1 MVRVCLATVAD
12 EKFPVKRVLHIID
25 SLHLGGAQEVV
36 LNLATCGSARF
47 RHEVA
52 TMHGRG
58 IYWDRLRQAG
68 VKVHSLSPHKL
79 LPFYLASIPWRLLA
93 DRPDI
98 LHCHLIPSNIIAK
111 PLGALLGVPVVI
123 NHDHTN
129 DTRRAESRLLL
140 ALDRFSNRF
149 ASHIVAVS
157 ASCREFLITRESI
170 PANDVTLVPNAID
183 LRRFSP
189 STARRDQTRIEL
201 GLPASARVVAGV
213 GRLNP
218 QKNFALFLDIAA
230 QLALRF
236 PGLHFLLAGDGPEEK
251 MLREKAAALGIA
263 DRVTFSGY
271 VADTRLVYLAA
282 DVLLMPSRYEGLPMT
297 LLEAMAMG
305 LPVVASRL
313 DGIAEVIG
321 DGREGFL
328 VPSDDASLFVE
339 RTAALLQDAELSS
352 RIAQNARAKIEA
364 SFSVERMTSAVEEI
378 YDRFLP

>member
-1 MVRVCLATVAD
+1 MAD

-36 LNLATCGSARF
+36 LNLATCGSSRF

-52 TMHGRG
+52 TMHGHG

-129 DTRRAESRLLL
+129 DTRRADSRLLL

-157 ASCREFLITRESI
+157 ASCRDFLITRESI
-170 PANDVTLVPNAID
+170 PASNVTLVPNAID

-189 STARRDQTRIEL
+189 SAARRDQARVEL

-218 QKNFALFLDIAA
+218 QKNFSLFLDIAA
-230 QLALRF
+230 QLAPRF
-236 PGLHFLLAGDGPEEK
+236 PDLHFLLAGDGPEEK
-251 MLREKAAALGIA
+251 MLREKAAALGIS
-263 DRVTFSGY
+263 DRVIFSGY

-305 LPVVASRL
+305 LPVAASQL

-339 RTAALLQDAELSS
+339 RTAALLQDSELSL

>member
-1 MVRVCLATVAD
+1 
-12 EKFPVKRVLHIID
+12 
-25 SLHLGGAQEVV
+25 
-36 LNLATCGSARF
+36 
-47 RHEVA
+47 
-52 TMHGRG
+52 MHGHG
-58 IYWDRLRQAG
+58 IYWDRLKQAG
-68 VKVHSLSPHKL
+68 VKVHSLSPHKF

-129 DTRRAESRLLL
+129 DTRRADSRLLL

-149 ASHIVAVS
+149 ASRIVAVS
-157 ASCREFLITRESI
+157 ASCRDFLITRESI
-170 PANDVTLVPNAID
+170 PASDVTLVPNAID

-189 STARRDQTRIEL
+189 AAARRDPARIEL

-218 QKNFALFLDIAA
+218 QKNFSLFLDIAA
-230 QLALRF
+230 QLAPRL
-236 PGLHFLLAGDGPEEK
+236 PDLHFLLAGDGPEEK
-251 MLREKAAALGIA
+251 MLREKAVALGIS

-305 LPVVASRL
+305 LPVVASQL

-339 RTAALLQDAELSS
+339 RTAALLQDAEFSS

>member
-1 MVRVCLATVAD
+1 MAA
-12 EKFPVKRVLHIID
+12 EKSLVKRVLHIID

-36 LNLATCGSARF
+36 LNLATCGSSRF

-52 TMHGRG
+52 TLHGHG
-58 IYWDRLRQAG
+58 IYWDRLKKAG
-68 VKVHSLSPHKL
+68 IKVHSLSPHKF
-79 LPFYLASIPWRLLA
+79 LPVYLASILWRILA

-111 PLGALLGVPVVI
+111 PLGALLGVPVII

-129 DTRRAESRLLL
+129 DPHRIDNKILL
-140 ALDRFSNRF
+140 ALDKSTNRF
-149 ASHIVAVS
+149 AHHIIAVA
-157 ASCREFLITRESI
+157 AACRDFLTTHESI
-170 PANDVTLVPNAID
+170 PPEKISLVPNAID

-189 STARRDQTRIEL
+189 GEASRDEARARL
-201 GLPASARVVAGV
+201 GLPVASRIVAGV

-230 QLALRF
+230 QLAPRF
-236 PGLHFLLAGDGPEEK
+236 PGLHFLLAGDGSEEQ
-251 MLREKAAALGIA
+251 MLREKASALGIA
-263 DRVTFSGY
+263 NRVTFSGY

-305 LPVVASRL
+305 LPVVASKL

-321 DGREGFL
+321 DGSEGFL
-328 VPSDDASLFVE
+328 VPSDDAALFVE
-339 RTAALLQDAELSS
+339 RTAALLADAELSS
-352 RIAQNARAKIEA
+352 RISKNARAKIEA
-364 SFSVERMTSAVEEI
+364 SFSVERMTSSVEDI

>member
-1 MVRVCLATVAD
+1 MAA
-12 EKFPVKRVLHIID
+12 EKSLVKRVLHIID

-36 LNLATCGSARF
+36 LNLATCGSSRF

-58 IYWDRLRQAG
+58 IYWNRLTQAG

-79 LPFYLASIPWRLLA
+79 LPAYLASIPWRILA
-93 DRPDI
+93 DKPDI

-111 PLGALLGVPVVI
+111 PLGALLGVPVII

-129 DTRRAESRLLL
+129 DPHRINNKILLG
-140 ALDRFSNRF
+140 LDKSNNRF
-149 ASHIVAVS
+149 AHHIIAVA
-157 ASCREFLITRESI
+157 AACRDFLITHESI
-170 PANDVTLVPNAID
+170 PPEKISLVPNAID

-189 STARRDQTRIEL
+189 GEASRDDARAQL
-201 GLPASARVVAGV
+201 GLPAGSRIVAGV

-230 QLALRF
+230 QLAPRF
-236 PGLHFLLAGDGPEEK
+236 PDLHFLLAGDGPEEQ
-251 MLREKAAALGIA
+251 MLSEKASALGIA
-263 DRVTFSGY
+263 NRVTFSGY
-271 VADTRLVYLAA
+271 VADTRLVYLSA

-305 LPVVASRL
+305 LPVVASKL
-313 DGIAEVIG
+313 DGIAEVIS
-321 DGREGFL
+321 DGAEGFL
-328 VPSDDASLFVE
+328 APSDDAALFVE
-339 RTAALLQDAELSS
+339 RTAALLADAELSL
-352 RIAQNARAKIEA
+352 RISKNARDKIEA
-364 SFSVERMTSAVEEI
+364 RFSVERMTSAVEDI

>member
-1 MVRVCLATVAD
+1 
-12 EKFPVKRVLHIID
+12 VKRVLHIID

-36 LNLATCGSARF
+36 LNLATCGSSRF
-47 RHEVA
+47 HHEVA

-129 DTRRAESRLLL
+129 DTRRADSRLLL
-140 ALDRFSNRF
+140 ALDRFANRF

-157 ASCREFLITRESI
+157 ASCRDFLITRESI
-170 PANDVTLVPNAID
+170 PASDVTLVPNAID

-189 STARRDQTRIEL
+189 AAARRDQARVEL
-201 GLPASARVVAGV
+201 GLPAFARVVAGV

-218 QKNFALFLDIAA
+218 QKNFSLFLDVAA
-230 QLALRF
+230 QLAPRF
-236 PGLHFLLAGDGPEEK
+236 PDLHFLLAGDGPEEK

-305 LPVVASRL
+305 LPVVASQL
-313 DGIAEVIG
+313 DGIAEVIS

>member
-1 MVRVCLATVAD
+1 MAN
-12 EKFPVKRVLHIID
+12 PVKRVLHIIE

-36 LNLATCGSARF
+36 LNLATCGSSRF

-52 TMHGRG
+52 TMHGQG

-68 VKVHSLSPHKL
+68 VKVHSLSPHKF
-79 LPFYLASIPWRLLA
+79 LPFYLASIPWLLLT
-93 DRPDI
+93 DKPDI

-111 PLGALLGVPVVI
+111 PIGALLGVPVVI

-129 DTRRAESRLLL
+129 DTRRADSPLLL

-149 ASHIVAVS
+149 ANHIVAVS
-157 ASCREFLITRESI
+157 ASCRDFLTTRESI
-170 PANDVTLVPNAID
+170 PERDVTLVPNAID

-189 STARRDQTRIEL
+189 AVSQRNEARASL
-201 GLPASARVVAGV
+201 GLRASARVVAGV

-230 QLALRF
+230 QLAARF
-236 PGLHFLLAGDGPEEK
+236 SDLHFLLAGDGPEEK
-251 MLREKAAALGIA
+251 MLREKAATLGIA

-271 VADTRLVYLAA
+271 VADTRQVYLAA

-305 LPVVASRL
+305 LPVVASQL

-328 VPSDDASLFVE
+328 APFDDASLFVE
-339 RTAALLQDAELSS
+339 RTAALLQDAELSA
-352 RIAQNARAKIEA
+352 RMAKNARAKIEA

-378 YDRFLP
+378 YNRFLP

>member
-1 MVRVCLATVAD
+1 MAA
-12 EKFPVKRVLHIID
+12 EKSLVKRVLHIID

-36 LNLATCGSARF
+36 LNLATCGSSRF

-52 TMHGRG
+52 TLHDHG
-58 IYWDRLRQAG
+58 IYWDRLKRAG
-68 VKVHSLSPHKL
+68 IKVHSLSPHKF
-79 LPFYLASIPWRLLA
+79 LPAYLASIPWRILA
-93 DRPDI
+93 DKPDI

-111 PLGALLGVPVVI
+111 PLGALLGVPVII

-129 DTRRAESRLLL
+129 DPHRIDNKILL
-140 ALDRFSNRF
+140 ALDKSTNRF
-149 ASHIVAVS
+149 AHHIIAVA
-157 ASCREFLITRESI
+157 AACRDFLTTHESI
-170 PANDVTLVPNAID
+170 PLEKISLVPNAID

-189 STARRDQTRIEL
+189 GEASRDEARARL
-201 GLPASARVVAGV
+201 GLPVASRIVAGV

-230 QLALRF
+230 QLAPRF
-236 PGLHFLLAGDGPEEK
+236 PDLHFLLAGDGPEEQ
-251 MLREKAAALGIA
+251 MLREKASALGIA
-263 DRVTFSGY
+263 NRVTFSGY

-305 LPVVASRL
+305 LPVVASKL

-321 DGREGFL
+321 DGSEGFL
-328 VPSDDASLFVE
+328 VPSDDAALFVE
-339 RTAALLQDAELSS
+339 RTAALLADAELSS
-352 RIAQNARAKIEA
+352 RISKNARAKIEA
-364 SFSVERMTSAVEEI
+364 SFSVERMTSSVEEI

>member
-1 MVRVCLATVAD
+1 VAD

-52 TMHGRG
+52 TMHGHG

-129 DTRRAESRLLL
+129 DTRRADSRLLL

-157 ASCREFLITRESI
+157 ASCRDFLITRESI
-170 PANDVTLVPNAID
+170 PTSDVTLVPNAID

-189 STARRDQTRIEL
+189 AVARRDHARLKL

-230 QLALRF
+230 QLAPRF
-236 PGLHFLLAGDGPEEK
+236 PNLHFLLAGDGPEEK
-251 MLREKAAALGIA
+251 MLRDKAAALGIS

-305 LPVVASRL
+305 LPVVASQL

-321 DGREGFL
+321 DGCEGFL

-352 RIAQNARAKIEA
+352 LIAQNARAKIEA
-364 SFSVERMTSAVEEI
+364 SFSVERMTFAVEEI

>member
-1 MVRVCLATVAD
+1 MAD

-52 TMHGRG
+52 TMHGQG
-58 IYWDRLRQAG
+58 IYWDRLRRAG

-79 LPFYLASIPWRLLA
+79 LPLYLASIPWRLLV

-129 DTRRAESRLLL
+129 DTRRADSRLLL

-157 ASCREFLITRESI
+157 ASCRDFLITRESI

-189 STARRDQTRIEL
+189 STAMRDQARIEL

-230 QLALRF
+230 QLAPRF
-236 PGLHFLLAGDGPEEK
+236 PGLHFILAGDGPEEK

-305 LPVVASRL
+305 LPVVASQL

-339 RTAALLQDAELSS
+339 RTAALLQDVELSS

>member
-1 MVRVCLATVAD
+1 M
-12 EKFPVKRVLHIID
+12 KRVLHIID

-52 TMHGRG
+52 TMHGHG

-68 VKVHSLSPHKL
+68 VSVHSLSPHKL
-79 LPFYLASIPWRLLA
+79 LPFYLASIPWRLIA

-157 ASCREFLITRESI
+157 ASCRDFLITRESI
-170 PANDVTLVPNAID
+170 PLNDVTLVPNAID

-189 STARRDQTRIEL
+189 SAARRDQARIEL

-218 QKNFALFLDIAA
+218 QKNFSLFLDIAA
-230 QLALRF
+230 QLAPRF

-263 DRVTFSGY
+263 HRVTFSGY

-305 LPVVASRL
+305 LPVVASQL

-339 RTAALLQDAELSS
+339 RTAALLQDAELCS

-364 SFSVERMTSAVEEI
+364 NFSVERMTSAVEEI

>member
-1 MVRVCLATVAD
+1 MAD
-12 EKFPVKRVLHIID
+12 EKFSVKRVLHIID
-25 SLHLGGAQEVV
+25 SLYLGGAQEVV
-36 LNLATCGSARF
+36 LNLATCGSSRF

-52 TMHGRG
+52 TMHGHG

-79 LPFYLASIPWRLLA
+79 LPLYLASIPWRLLA

-157 ASCREFLITRESI
+157 ASCRNFLITRESI

-183 LRRFSP
+183 LLRFSP
-189 STARRDQTRIEL
+189 AVARRDQARLEL

-218 QKNFALFLDIAA
+218 QKNFALFLDVAA
-230 QLALRF
+230 QLAPRF
-236 PGLHFLLAGDGPEEK
+236 PDLHFLLAGDGPEEK

-305 LPVVASRL
+305 LPVVASQL

-328 VPSDDASLFVE
+328 VPSDEAALFVE

-352 RIAQNARAKIEA
+352 CIAQNARAKIEA

>member
-1 MVRVCLATVAD
+1 MAA
-12 EKFPVKRVLHIID
+12 EKSLVKRVLHIID

-36 LNLATCGSARF
+36 LNLATCGSSRF

-58 IYWDRLRQAG
+58 IYWDRLKKAG
-68 VKVHSLSPHKL
+68 IKVHSLSPHKF
-79 LPFYLASIPWRLLA
+79 LPAYLASIPWRILA
-93 DRPDI
+93 DKPDI

-111 PLGALLGVPVVI
+111 PLGVLLGVPVII

-129 DTRRAESRLLL
+129 DPHRIENKILL
-140 ALDRFSNRF
+140 ALDKSTNRF
-149 ASHIVAVS
+149 AHHIIAVA
-157 ASCREFLITRESI
+157 AACRDFLTTHESI
-170 PANDVTLVPNAID
+170 PPRKISLVPNAID

-189 STARRDQTRIEL
+189 GEASRDEVRRQL
-201 GLPASARVVAGV
+201 GLPAASHIVAGV

-230 QLALRF
+230 QLAHRF
-236 PGLHFLLAGDGPEEK
+236 PGLHFLLAGNGPEEQ
-251 MLREKAAALGIA
+251 MLREKASALGIA
-263 DRVTFSGY
+263 NRVTFSGY

-305 LPVVASRL
+305 LPVVASKL

-321 DGREGFL
+321 DGGEGFL
-328 VPSDDASLFVE
+328 VPSDDAALFVE
-339 RTAALLQDAELSS
+339 RTAALLADAELSS
-352 RIAQNARAKIEA
+352 RISKNARAKIEA
-364 SFSVERMTSAVEEI
+364 SFSVERMTSSVEDI

>member
-1 MVRVCLATVAD
+1 MAD

-36 LNLATCGSARF
+36 LNLATCGSSRF

-52 TMHGRG
+52 TMHGHG

-129 DTRRAESRLLL
+129 DTRRADSRLLL

-157 ASCREFLITRESI
+157 ASCRDFLITRESI
-170 PANDVTLVPNAID
+170 PASDVTLVPNAID

-189 STARRDQTRIEL
+189 AAPRRDQARVEL

-230 QLALRF
+230 QLASRF

-305 LPVVASRL
+305 LPVVASQL

>member
-1 MVRVCLATVAD
+1 VAD
-12 EKFPVKRVLHIID
+12 EKFSVKRVLHIID
-25 SLHLGGAQEVV
+25 SLYLGGAQEVV
-36 LNLATCGSARF
+36 LNLATCGSSRF

-52 TMHGRG
+52 TMHGHG

-79 LPFYLASIPWRLLA
+79 LPLYLASIPWRLLA

-157 ASCREFLITRESI
+157 ASCRNFLITRESI

-183 LRRFSP
+183 LLRFSP
-189 STARRDQTRIEL
+189 AVARRDQARLEL

-218 QKNFALFLDIAA
+218 QKNFALFLDVAA
-230 QLALRF
+230 QLAPRF
-236 PGLHFLLAGDGPEEK
+236 PDLHFLLAGDGPEEK

-305 LPVVASRL
+305 LPVVASQL

-328 VPSDDASLFVE
+328 VPSDEAALFVE

-352 RIAQNARAKIEA
+352 CIAQNARAKIEA

>member
-1 MVRVCLATVAD
+1 MAA
-12 EKFPVKRVLHIID
+12 EKSLVKRVLHIID

-36 LNLATCGSARF
+36 LNLATCGSPRF
-47 RHEVA
+47 HHEVA

-58 IYWDRLRQAG
+58 IYWDRLAQAG
-68 VKVHSLSPHKL
+68 VKVHSLSPHKF
-79 LPFYLASIPWRLLA
+79 LPAYIASIPWRILA

-111 PLGALLGVPVVI
+111 PLGALLGVPVII

-129 DTRRAESRLLL
+129 DPHRIDNKILL
-140 ALDRFSNRF
+140 ALDKSTNRF
-149 ASHIVAVS
+149 AHHIIAVA
-157 ASCREFLITRESI
+157 AACRDFLTTHESI
-170 PANDVTLVPNAID
+170 PQEKISLVPNAID

-189 STARRDQTRIEL
+189 GEASRDEARARL
-201 GLPASARVVAGV
+201 GLPAASRIVAGV

-230 QLALRF
+230 QLATRF
-236 PGLHFLLAGDGPEEK
+236 PDLHFLLAGDGPEEQ
-251 MLREKAAALGIA
+251 MLREKASALGIA
-263 DRVTFSGY
+263 NRVTFSGY

-305 LPVVASRL
+305 LPVVASKL

-321 DGREGFL
+321 DGSEGFL
-328 VPSDDASLFVE
+328 VPSDDAALFVE
-339 RTAALLQDAELSS
+339 RTAVLLADAELSS
-352 RIAQNARAKIEA
+352 RISKNARAKIEA
-364 SFSVERMTSAVEEI
+364 SFSVERMTSSVEDI

>member
-1 MVRVCLATVAD
+1 MAD

-79 LPFYLASIPWRLLA
+79 LPLYLASIPWRLLA

-129 DTRRAESRLLL
+129 DTRRADSRLLL

-189 STARRDQTRIEL
+189 SAAMRDQARVEL

-218 QKNFALFLDIAA
+218 QKNFSLFLDIAA
-230 QLALRF
+230 QLAPRF
-236 PGLHFLLAGDGPEEK
+236 PDLHFLLAGDGPEEK
-251 MLREKAAALGIA
+251 MLREKAVALGIA

-305 LPVVASRL
+305 LPVVASQL

-321 DGREGFL
+321 DGCEGFL
-328 VPSDDASLFVE
+328 VPSDDAALFVE
-339 RTAALLQDAELSS
+339 RTAALLQDAELSL

>member
-1 MVRVCLATVAD
+1 VAD

-79 LPFYLASIPWRLLA
+79 LPLYLASIPWRLLA

-129 DTRRAESRLLL
+129 DTRRADSRLLL

-189 STARRDQTRIEL
+189 SAAMRDQARVEL

-218 QKNFALFLDIAA
+218 QKNFSLFLDIAA
-230 QLALRF
+230 QLAPRF
-236 PGLHFLLAGDGPEEK
+236 PDLHFLLAGDGPEEK
-251 MLREKAAALGIA
+251 MLREKAVALGIA

-305 LPVVASRL
+305 LPVVASQL

-321 DGREGFL
+321 DGCEGFL
-328 VPSDDASLFVE
+328 VPSDDAALFVE
-339 RTAALLQDAELSS
+339 RTAALLQDAELSL

>member
-1 MVRVCLATVAD
+1 MAA
-12 EKFPVKRVLHIID
+12 EKSLVKRVLHIID

-36 LNLATCGSARF
+36 LNLATCGSPRF

-58 IYWDRLRQAG
+58 IYWDRLKKAG
-68 VKVHSLSPHKL
+68 IKVHSLSPHKF
-79 LPFYLASIPWRLLA
+79 LPAYLASIPWRILA
-93 DRPDI
+93 DKPDI

-111 PLGALLGVPVVI
+111 PLGALLGVPVII

-129 DTRRAESRLLL
+129 DPHRIDNKILL
-140 ALDRFSNRF
+140 ALDKSTNRF
-149 ASHIVAVS
+149 AHHIIAVA
-157 ASCREFLITRESI
+157 AACRDFLTTHESI
-170 PANDVTLVPNAID
+170 PPEKISLVPNAID

-189 STARRDQTRIEL
+189 GEASWDEARAQL
-201 GLPASARVVAGV
+201 GLPAASRIVAGV

-230 QLALRF
+230 QLAPRF
-236 PGLHFLLAGDGPEEK
+236 PDLHFLLAGDGPEEQ
-251 MLREKAAALGIA
+251 MLREKASALGIA
-263 DRVTFSGY
+263 NRVTFSGY

-305 LPVVASRL
+305 LPVVASKL
-313 DGIAEVIG
+313 DGIAEVID
-321 DGREGFL
+321 DGGEGFL
-328 VPSDDASLFVE
+328 VPSDDAALFVE
-339 RTAALLQDAELSS
+339 RTAVLLADAELSS
-352 RIAQNARAKIEA
+352 RISKNARAKIEA
-364 SFSVERMTSAVEEI
+364 SFSVERMTSAVEDI

>member
-1 MVRVCLATVAD
+1 MAD
-12 EKFPVKRVLHIID
+12 EKFSVKRVLHIID

-52 TMHGRG
+52 TMHGHG

-140 ALDRFSNRF
+140 TLDRFSNRF
-149 ASHIVAVS
+149 ASHIIAVS

-189 STARRDQTRIEL
+189 SAARRDQARIEL

-218 QKNFALFLDIAA
+218 QKNFSLFLDIAA
-230 QLALRF
+230 QLAPRF

-339 RTAALLQDAELSS
+339 RTATLLQDAELSS